1 MEEVQAVMGVPEWF
15 LYTDSRETKA
25 LYGDKC
31 IQGSQTGFGQDIQ
44 FSPFFCSVKN
54 KFLINFD
61 RFKLCIIVITLILT
75 VITNNYYIVDQAP
88 LRRAARQQTRAGLQR
103 SDEDGQA

>member
-1 MEEVQAVMGVPEWF
+1 MMH
-15 LYTDSRETKA
+15 Y
-25 LYGDKC
+25 
-31 IQGSQTGFGQDIQ
+31 
-44 FSPFFCSVKN
+44 
-54 KFLINFD
+54 
-61 RFKLCIIVITLILT
+61 IVITLILT